1 MYTFFNDA
9 GTLALGKRGSTMKMF
24 FLTITGN
31 KLLFVVVVT
40 RSSEAR

>member
-24 FLTITGN
+24 FLTIN